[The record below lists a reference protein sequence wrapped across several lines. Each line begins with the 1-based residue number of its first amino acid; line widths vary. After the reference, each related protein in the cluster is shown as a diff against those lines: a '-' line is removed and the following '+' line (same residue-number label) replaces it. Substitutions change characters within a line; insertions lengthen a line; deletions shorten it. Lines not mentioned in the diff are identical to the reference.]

1 MWEGNLDS
9 IFVYIFV
16 YICNN
21 KIFSRKL
28 WKVAARK
35 LFTYRFSLP
44 PFPNL
49 PSPFQP
55 GFCYFLTLNWIS
67 LSKILYFSKILIYF
81 SACILQELH
90 VSNSWQD
97 RRISLEIRPASRT
110 PHYSDLLIGQFLLF
124 ASTSNDWIP
133 QSLILR
139 PLLFSHRILDFKKS
153 YLPTIMRF
161 KYP

>member
-1 MWEGNLDS
+1 MMYDIAITTKRTRNSMICDTRYITMYKIIMIQVHLMWEGNLDS
-9 IFVYIFV
+9 IFVYIF
-16 YICNN
+16 YIYNN

-28 WKVAARK
+28 WKLAARK

-81 SACILQELH
+81 SACILQDLH

-97 RRISLEIRPASRT
+97 RRIFSLEILPASRT
-110 PHYSDLLIGQFLLF
+110 PHYSDLLIG
-124 ASTSNDWIP
+124 
-133 QSLILR
+133 
-139 PLLFSHRILDFKKS
+139 
-153 YLPTIMRF
+153 
-161 KYP
+161 